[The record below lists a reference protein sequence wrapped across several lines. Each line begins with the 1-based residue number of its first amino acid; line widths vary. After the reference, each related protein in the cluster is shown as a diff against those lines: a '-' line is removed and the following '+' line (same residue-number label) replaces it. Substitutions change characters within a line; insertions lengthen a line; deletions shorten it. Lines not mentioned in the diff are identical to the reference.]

1 MAVLTRCKV
10 VLVAMVL
17 PLTISVGQPP
27 TRVMP
32 GTINFNQLDG
42 VITGSSID
50 AALALSLELTGSY
63 IYVPVARRDS
73 VLATQNGGQHTII
86 SAAKSLGASAIVF
99 TTVSRIVNLVRAEV
113 VLASGSD
120 FSSRVTGIGYST
132 IRFMKE
138 GSDVPIAEPSILT
151 ALQRAIAVALDNP
164 ELYANADTSVRVFP
178 TKLLS
183 VGGVEFISPPAELPP
198 WQLFKEKTVSSY
210 DLAQNIVFHLTDNPD
225 FTILDI
231 DSRDTMF
238 ATAGLYLV
246 ANDRPVS
253 STEIQVLRLF
263 EVSSVIIGSLER
275 IPEGARLT
283 LMHCRI
289 NTNDTYT
296 SLRSAFAVI
305 TEDTKGAF
313 HKAIEECMG
322 RLF

>member
-1 MAVLTRCKV
+1 M
-10 VLVAMVL
+10 VAMIL
-17 PLTISVGQPP
+17 PLSMAVGQPL
-27 TRVMP
+27 TKVMP
-32 GTINFNQLDG
+32 GTINFDRLDT
-42 VITGSSID
+42 VIRGSSID
-50 AALALSLELTGSY
+50 AALTLSLELTGNY
-63 IYVPVARRDS
+63 LYVPVSLRDS

-86 SAAKSLGASAIVF
+86 SAARSLGAAAIVF
-99 TTVSRIVNLVRAEV
+99 ATVSRIVNLVRAEV

-183 VGGVEFISPPAELPP
+183 VGGVEFISPSAELPP

-225 FTILDI
+225 ITILDI

-238 ATAGLYLV
+238 ATAGFHLI

-253 STEIQVLRLF
+253 SSEIQVLRLF
-263 EVSSVIIGSLER
+263 EVSAVIIGSLER

-283 LMHCRI
+283 LMYCRI
-289 NTNDTYT
+289 NSNDTYT
-296 SLRSAFAVI
+296 PMRTAFALIV
-305 TEDTKGAF
+305 EDTKEAF
-313 HKAIEECMG
+313 HNAIKECMEG
-322 RLF
+322 LF